1 MNADASCSTYDV
13 AIVGAGPTGLTL
25 ANLLGQEGLSV
36 LLVERN
42 ATTVQEPRAVSIDD
56 ESLRTMQ
63 AVGVIEAVLGQ
74 VVPGYGSRYLTP
86 GGACFL
92 IVLPTGKPYG
102 YPRRNA
108 FRQPVLEQQLRD
120 GLARFPH
127 VATRFGAGLSRFAQ
141 DSEGVDLTFEA
152 DGATTRARACYLV
165 GCDGA
170 SSPIRKAL
178 GLFLEGETLPE
189 RWLIVDL
196 ADSPAERDTVVFCDI
211 QRPCIALPGPDLTRR
226 FEFKLFPHEVDADVL
241 RAENVQQ
248 LLRSRGVAPGSRIV
262 RQTVYTFHARLAN
275 RWSKGRV
282 FLAGDAAHLT
292 PPFAGQGM
300 NSGIRDAHNL
310 AWKLAAVVRGQ
321 LPLPLLDSYEVERRD
336 HVAGMIYLALRMGRI
351 MGPPSR
357 WRGWWTQTAFRV
369 AGLWPALRS
378 WFGEMKYKPKPSFRR
393 GFLVP
398 SDNPLVGRLV
408 PQPLVRATDGTE
420 RLLDDAAGPGFVL
433 LGVDVSPDALGKAMS
448 WFDLGATPVTP
459 LTLATAPT
467 ASRDEATLTVVGEVE
482 PFLAAARGSILLL
495 RPDRYVMAAF
505 SPGDVAAGA
514 AAINRL
520 FARDDRPIIDGGT
533 GSAVRTAALATPSS
547 DPRQDAT
554 AGSGIG
560 HPRRDSA
567 RAARP

>member
-1 MNADASCSTYDV
+1 MYDV

-25 ANLLGQEGLSV
+25 ANLLGLEGLSV

-42 ATTVQEPRAVSIDD
+42 ATTVREPRAVSIDD

-63 AVGVIEAVLGQ
+63 AIGLIEPVLGQ

-92 IVLPTGKPYG
+92 TVLPTGRPYG

-127 VATRFGAGLSRFAQ
+127 VAARFGASLSGFVQ
-141 DSEGVDLTFEA
+141 DSDGVDLTLEA
-152 DGATTRARACYLV
+152 DGAITQARARYLV

-189 RWLIVDL
+189 RWLNVDL
-196 ADSPAERDTVVFCDI
+196 ADSPAERDTVVFCDVR
-211 QRPCIALPGPDLTRR
+211 RPCIALPGPDLTRR

-241 RAENVQQ
+241 RSENVQQ
-248 LLRSRGVAPGSRIV
+248 LLRSRGVAPGSRVV

-275 RWSKGRV
+275 RWSAGRV

-310 AWKLAAVVRGQ
+310 AWKLAAVMRGR
-321 LPLPLLDSYEVERRD
+321 LPPSLLDSYEVERRD
-336 HVAGMIYLALRMGRI
+336 HVAGMIDLALRMGRI

-357 WRGWWTQTAFRV
+357 LRGWWTQTAFRV
-369 AGLWPALRS
+369 AGLWPPLRS
-378 WFGEMKYKPKPSFRR
+378 WFGEMKYKPKPFFRQ

-408 PQPLVRATDGTE
+408 SQPLVRATDGTE
-420 RLLDDAAGPGFVL
+420 RLLDDAAGSGFVL
-433 LGVDVSPDALGKAMS
+433 LGVDVLPDVLEKAAS
-448 WFDLGATPVTP
+448 VFDWGGTPVAR
-459 LTLATAPT
+459 LTLATTGT
-467 ASRDEATLTVVGEVE
+467 AARDEAALTVVGQIE
-482 PFLAAARGSILLL
+482 PTLAAARGSILLL

-505 SPGDVAAGA
+505 SPAEVAADA
-514 AAINRL
+514 AAITRL
-520 FARDDRPIIDGGT
+520 FARCDRPTLEGAI
-533 GSAVRTAALATPSS
+533 GSAVRTVAPAEPSIDS
-547 DPRQDAT
+547 HERGTGESAVGCRGHDPD
-554 AGSGIG
+554 
-560 HPRRDSA
+560 PSA
-567 RAARP
+567 RP

>member
-1 MNADASCSTYDV
+1 MSADGNGPLYDV

-25 ANLLGQEGLSV
+25 ANLLGREELSV

-63 AVGVIEAVLGQ
+63 AAGVIDRVLEE

-86 GGACFL
+86 GGKCFL
-92 IVLPTGKPYG
+92 TVLPTGRPYG

-108 FRQPVLEQQLRD
+108 FRQPVLEEQLRG

-127 VATRFGAGLSRFAQ
+127 VATRFGAKLERFEQ
-141 DSEGVDLTFEA
+141 DDEGVDLVLEA
-152 DGATTRARACYLV
+152 DGAAHRARARFLV

-178 GLFLEGETLPE
+178 GLFLEGETSPE

-196 ADSPAERDTVVFCDI
+196 ADSPAERDTMVFCDI
-211 QRPCIALPGPDLTRR
+211 SRPCIALPGPERTRR
-226 FEFKLFPHEVDADVL
+226 FEFKLFPHEIDAEIL
-241 RAENVQQ
+241 RPEVVQR

-275 RWSKGRV
+275 RWSVGRV

-310 AWKLAAVVRGQ
+310 SWKLAAVARGQ
-321 LPLPLLDSYEVERRD
+321 LAPSLLDSYERERRG
-336 HVAGMIYLALRMGRI
+336 HVASMIDLALRMGRI

-357 WRGWWTQTAFRV
+357 MRGWATQTAFRA
-369 AGLWPALRS
+369 AGLWPPLRS
-378 WFGEMKYKPKPSFRR
+378 YFGEMKYKPKPSFTA

-398 SDNPLVGRLV
+398 SGDPLVGRLV
-408 PQPLVRATDGTE
+408 PQPVVRDPGGCE
-420 RLLDDAAGPGFVL
+420 RLLDDVVPPGFVL
-433 LGVDVSPDALGKAMS
+433 LGLDVPPGLLTRTLARLDFEAV
-448 WFDLGATPVTP
+448 PVVP
-459 LTLATAPT
+459 LTLAIGPA
-467 ASRDEATLTVVGEVE
+467 ALGADAVLTTVGGLE
-482 PFLAAARGSILLL
+482 PSLAAARGRILLL

-505 SPGDVAAGA
+505 APDDIASVAPAFA
-514 AAINRL
+514 RL
-520 FARDDRPIIDGGT
+520 FAPMEGRPADDVE
-533 GSAVRTAALATPSS
+533 GSAAR
-547 DPRQDAT
+547 
-554 AGSGIG
+554 AGSL
-560 HPRRDSA
+560 
-567 RAARP
+567 AAADV